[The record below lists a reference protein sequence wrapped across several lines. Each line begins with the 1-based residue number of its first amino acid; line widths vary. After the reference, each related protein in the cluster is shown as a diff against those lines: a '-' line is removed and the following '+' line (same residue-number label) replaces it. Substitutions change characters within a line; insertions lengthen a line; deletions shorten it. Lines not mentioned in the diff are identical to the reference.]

1 MAEITKEEIREK
13 LGNIDQI
20 RDIIFGA
27 HLREFSGRFD
37 KVELELANLQQEMRD
52 RDDDLKEFFS
62 TELRLLGESLEK
74 KLKVLSNTTQEE
86 TSDLRLQLDR
96 LNKKVSHS
104 LQELDEEV
112 EFLRQAARDEISQ
125 TREKLQEEVNSLKEN
140 IFGELERQFSL
151 LKTVKVSKEDMAE
164 ILFELGMRLRG
175 TEFVPE
181 LVEAAEEKY
190 TLTSEKVDSKPAA
203 KAADSGSE
211 KGSTPARS
219 PLGRERLGRSSL

>member
-27 HLREFSGRFD
+27 HLREFGGRFE
-37 KVELELANLQQEMRD
+37 KVETDLSNLQQEMRD
-52 RDDDLKEFFS
+52 RDEDLKEFFS
-62 TELRLLGESLEK
+62 TELRLAIEAIEK
-74 KLKVLSNTTQEE
+74 RLKAFTNSTQEE
-86 TSDLRLQLDR
+86 TSDLRLQADR
-96 LNKKVSHS
+96 LTKKVSAS

-112 EFLRQAARDEISQ
+112 DQLRQSAREEIGQ
-125 TREKLQEEVNSLKEN
+125 TRDKLQDEVRNLKTNVFE
-140 IFGELERQFSL
+140 ELERQFSM

-175 TEFVPE
+175 SEFVPE

-190 TLTSEKVDSKPAA
+190 TTLSGDKIDEKSDQKSSNP
-203 KAADSGSE
+203 S
-211 KGSTPARS
+211 RS
-219 PLGRERLGRSSL
+219 LLGRERLGRSSL

>member
-27 HLREFSGRFD
+27 HLREFGGRFD
-37 KVELELANLQQEMRD
+37 KVELELSNLQQEMRD
-52 RDDDLKEFFS
+52 RDEDLKEFFS

-74 KLKVLSNTTQEE
+74 KLKVLTNTTQEE

-96 LNKKVSHS
+96 LNKRVSHS

-125 TREKLQEEVNSLKEN
+125 TKEKLQEEVRTLKEN
-140 IFGELERQFSL
+140 VFDELERQFSL

-175 TEFVPE
+175 SEFVPE

-190 TLTSEKVDSKPAA
+190 TLTSEKVEA
-203 KAADSGSE
+203 KSPE
-211 KGSTPARS
+211 KSPEPTPEKFSTPARS
-219 PLGRERLGRSSL
+219 LLGRERLGRSSL

>member
-27 HLREFSGRFD
+27 HLREFAGRFE
-37 KVELELANLQQEMRD
+37 KLEANLTNLQQEMRD
-52 RDDDLKEFFS
+52 RDEDLKEFFS
-62 TELRLLGESLEK
+62 TELRLAIEAIEK
-74 KLKVLSNTTQEE
+74 KLKTFTNTTQEE
-86 TSDLRLQLDR
+86 TSDLRLQADR
-96 LNKKVSHS
+96 LNKRVSTS

-112 EFLRQAARDEISQ
+112 DLLRQAAREEIGQ
-125 TREKLQEEVNSLKEN
+125 TKEKLQEEVKHLKTSVFE
-140 IFGELERQFSL
+140 ELERQFSL

-175 TEFVPE
+175 SEFVPE

-190 TLTSEKVDSKPAA
+190 ATLPSDLPSERSEEKPI
-203 KAADSGSE
+203 
-211 KGSTPARS
+211 TPVRS
-219 PLGRERLGRSSL
+219 LLGRGLGRSSL